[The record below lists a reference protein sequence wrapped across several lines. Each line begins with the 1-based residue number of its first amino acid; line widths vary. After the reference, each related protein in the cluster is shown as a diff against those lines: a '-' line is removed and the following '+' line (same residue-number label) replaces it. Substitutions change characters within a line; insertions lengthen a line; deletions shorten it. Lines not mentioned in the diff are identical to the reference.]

1 MGREEATV
9 PALPR
14 KFILVGLAIPVA
26 VWLLR
31 EALAPFF
38 CAMVA
43 AYLLAPLVE
52 RLSRRM
58 NRTWA
63 TLLVLAATLGLLALL
78 AWALLPVLA
87 GQAQRLVEGLPALKQ
102 GLWHRLEPWLR
113 SHPELLVRLQR
124 GLEGLDLAPLLHGL
138 RLAGAGLL
146 GLFLR
151 LVSLILVPVILYYL
165 LVDGPR
171 ILAWIDRAVPAR
183 HRDRVRRLA
192 GTLSARLGGYIRGQ
206 LAVATVMSPLQGAAF
221 ALLGVPHAWLLGIV
235 AGFSNLVPYTP
246 YVTALPAAL
255 ILAGAAGAG
264 GPRLCLI
271 AAAFT
276 LVQKAEALYFTPVW
290 VGRASHLHPLAVLLA
305 VVVFGSTFGLPGL
318 VFAVPLMIL
327 LTVAA
332 EALMQEYRA
341 HPWFAPEAEAPG
353 GAGES
358 SEPAAPP
365 S

>member
-63 TLLVLAATLGLLALL
+63 TLLVLTATLGLLALL

-192 GTLSARLGGYIRGQ
+192 GTLHARLGGYIRGQ

-276 LVQKAEALYFTPVW
+276 LEVGLRPHPRLRGP
-290 VGRASHLHPLAVLLA
+290 GRAGHAGPREQPHQGGPAGAAGRRLVPDPPHGLAEGHPHLGRAGRERRQLGEPPHRPHRPPRRFRHARVL
-305 VVVFGSTFGLPGL
+305 P
-318 VFAVPLMIL
+318 
-327 LTVAA
+327 
-332 EALMQEYRA
+332 
-341 HPWFAPEAEAPG
+341 
-353 GAGES
+353 
-358 SEPAAPP
+358 
-365 S
+365 